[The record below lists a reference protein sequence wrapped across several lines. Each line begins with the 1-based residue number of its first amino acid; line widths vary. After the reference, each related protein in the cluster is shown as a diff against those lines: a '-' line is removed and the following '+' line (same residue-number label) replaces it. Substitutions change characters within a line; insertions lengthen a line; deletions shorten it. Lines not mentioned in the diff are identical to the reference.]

1 VKFSCYYACF
11 SNVLKIF
18 FLTAVSGHVCLAVS
32 VSCFSRAILNETNGK
47 DDNDDEHD
55 DDDDDVQVEMD
66 VTRIIKLQPRAKI
79 RDRLRSNF

>member
-1 VKFSCYYACF
+1 M
-11 SNVLKIF
+11 
-18 FLTAVSGHVCLAVS
+18 CLAVS

-47 DDNDDEHD
+47 DDNDDDDADDDDDDDDEHD